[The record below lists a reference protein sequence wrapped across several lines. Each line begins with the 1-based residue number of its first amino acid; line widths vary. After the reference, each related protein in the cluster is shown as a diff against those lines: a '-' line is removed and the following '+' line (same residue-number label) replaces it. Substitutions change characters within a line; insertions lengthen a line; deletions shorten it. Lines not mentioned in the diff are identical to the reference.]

1 MTIPILAL
9 SEKELIEIGKITAYF
24 ARLEDM
30 VAMCIIFAIGK
41 DQKLGRIFTT
51 PLGFRQRV
59 DLFSALY
66 HYGLKN
72 QERLEE
78 LDGLVIRLD
87 EAGRIRNKMIHSIWA
102 AATTP
107 AKVTRAKPKSHRKE
121 SLIWDIEEIDTKELE
136 QIGNTIGELVY
147 DLEDYYIKCH
157 YG

>member
-30 VAMCIIFAIGK
+30 VAMCIIFVIGK

-66 HYGLKN
+66 HYLLLK
-72 QERLEE
+72 QERIDE
-78 LDGLVIRLD
+78 LDKLVVRLD
-87 EAGRIRNKMIHSIWA
+87 EAGTTRNKMIH
-102 AATTP
+102 
-107 AKVTRAKPKSHRKE
+107 
-121 SLIWDIEEIDTKELE
+121 
-136 QIGNTIGELVY
+136 
-147 DLEDYYIKCH
+147 
-157 YG
+157 